1 MDQPITPTVV
11 TTTTTTTD
19 PEQMAHKLAK
29 IGLLLRKQGQPDALA
44 TLQRSLHLHP
54 NGSSAAVWKSLGHAL
69 AQDSIKPEAACAAFR
84 AAIAVAA
91 DSNESGSGLSSRPS
105 SAASTRDDTAAR
117 TGLATVLAQ
126 LGRAGAA
133 TDELLHVRRARAAEL
148 REDGR

>member
-69 AQDSIKPEAACAAFR
+69 AQDGARLGQRCLKTGGRPEGTL
-84 AAIAVAA
+84 VP
-91 DSNESGSGLSSRPS
+91 EGGS
-105 SAASTRDDTAAR
+105 
-117 TGLATVLAQ
+117 
-126 LGRAGAA
+126 
-133 TDELLHVRRARAAEL
+133 L
-148 REDGR
+148 RYE